1 MHMSSR
7 RLWMMQGFHTLS
19 HAEPSVG
26 AAMRALNQKG
36 VRYGY
41 FQTTPMARLLPEA
54 AASGTLVAAALAR
67 AAGRL
72 PPSRGIGAEAA
83 ARAVGYEELGPG
95 ERRRGRGH
103 TAALAAPELGS
114 CASARRALWLWAARH
129 SRARAG
135 GAVGE
140 ESGRPAAASAARASR
155 AALRSPMCIASQLQ
169 ARRCG

>member
-1 MHMSSR
+1 
-7 RLWMMQGFHTLS
+7 
-19 HAEPSVG
+19 
-26 AAMRALNQKG
+26 MRALNQKG

-95 ERRRGRGH
+95 ERRRSRVKVRVGSARARLLRLRTARLVALGGSAFTGRAVTGGRG
-103 TAALAAPELGS
+103 
-114 CASARRALWLWAARH
+114 
-129 SRARAG
+129 RAG
-135 GAVGE
+135 GWGGGGV
-140 ESGRPAAASAARASR
+140 
-155 AALRSPMCIASQLQ
+155 
-169 ARRCG
+169 

>member
-1 MHMSSR
+1 MHMSAR

-72 PPSRGIGAEAA
+72 PPSRGIAAEAA

-95 ERRRGRGH
+95 ERRCDTLKRP
-103 TAALAAPELGS
+103 ALVVPELGS
-114 CASARRALWLWAARH
+114 RASARRAWRSGQLEILQGWVGLACGWV
-129 SRARAG
+129 G
-135 GAVGE
+135 GRGVEFGPLGAPPLPRE
-140 ESGRPAAASAARASR
+140 LELAAS
-155 AALRSPMCIASQLQ
+155 
-169 ARRCG
+169 